1 MKIKNISDYT
11 ITMHTAKVTK
21 EILEIEPTHYISNNV
36 NDKNYDEAFALL
48 YNQAFKKYFETV
60 NNIRFISK
68 EDDITLDW
76 KVGQVFVHQSFEY
89 DVVENMDEYFMTRQ
103 KAEGVTSVH
112 VGIFY
117 KKYFKEALDRG
128 AIICIKEPEIE
139 LCWGYSEELDTNN
152 VVYNWN
158 IEFAIEE
165 NLNEKTK

>member
-89 DVVENMDEYFMTRQ
+89 DVIENMDEYFMTRQ

-128 AIICIKEPEIE
+128 AIIYIKEPEIE
-139 LCWGYSEELDTNN
+139 LCWGYSEALDTNN

-165 NLNEKTK
+165 NINEN

>member
-21 EILEIEPTHYISNNV
+21 DVLEIEPTHYISNNV
-36 NDKNYDEAFALL
+36 DDENYDEAFALI

-68 EDDITLDW
+68 EDDINLDW
-76 KVGQVFVHQSFEY
+76 KVGQIFVHQNFEY
-89 DVVENMDEYFMTRQ
+89 DVVGIMNEYFITLK
-103 KAEGVTSVH
+103 KAEGVTSTH

-128 AIICIKEPEIE
+128 AIIYIKEPEIE

-152 VVYNWN
+152 VIYNWN
-158 IEFAIEE
+158 IEFAIKE
-165 NLNEKTK
+165 NK

>member
-1 MKIKNISDYT
+1 MKTKNKSDYT

-21 EILEIEPTHYISNNV
+21 EVLEIEPTHYISNNV
-36 NDKNYDEAFALL
+36 DDENYDEAFALI

-68 EDDITLDW
+68 EDDINLDW
-76 KVGQVFVHQSFEY
+76 KVGQIFVHQNFEY
-89 DVVENMDEYFMTRQ
+89 DVIENMDDYFTTRQ

-117 KKYFKEALDRG
+117 KKYFKEAIDRG
-128 AIICIKEPEIE
+128 AIIYIKEPEIE

-152 VVYNWN
+152 VIYNWN
-158 IEFAIEE
+158 IEFAIK
-165 NLNEKTK
+165 EK

>member
-1 MKIKNISDYT
+1 MKNKNKSDYT

-21 EILEIEPTHYISNNV
+21 EVLEIEPTRYISNNV
-36 NDKNYDEAFALL
+36 DDENYDGAFALL

-60 NNIRFISK
+60 NDIRFVSK
-68 EDDITLDW
+68 EDVANLDYIE
-76 KVGQVFVHQSFEY
+76 GQIFVHQNFEY
-89 DVVENMDEYFMTRQ
+89 DIVENMDDYFMTSQ
-103 KAEGVTSVH
+103 KADGVTSVH

-117 KKYFKEALDRG
+117 KKYFKEALDNG

-158 IEFAIEE
+158 IEFAIKE
-165 NLNEKTK
+165 NLNEN

>member
-89 DVVENMDEYFMTRQ
+89 DVIENMDEYFMTRQ

-158 IEFAIEE
+158 IEFVIKDKI
-165 NLNEKTK
+165 NE

>member
-1 MKIKNISDYT
+1 MKTKNKSEYT

-21 EILEIEPTHYISNNV
+21 EVFEIEPTHYISSNT
-36 NDKNYDEAFALL
+36 DDENYDGAFALT

-76 KVGQVFVHQSFEY
+76 KVGQIFVHQNFEY
-89 DVVENMDEYFMTRQ
+89 DVIENMDDYFMTNQ
-103 KAEGVTSVH
+103 KADGVTSVH

-117 KKYFKEALDRG
+117 KKYFKEALDNG
-128 AIICIKEPEIE
+128 AIIYIKEPEIE

-152 VVYNWN
+152 VIYNWN

-165 NLNEKTK
+165 NK

>member
-1 MKIKNISDYT
+1 MKTKNKSDYT

-21 EILEIEPTHYISNNV
+21 EVLEIEPTRYISNTV
-36 NDKNYDEAFALL
+36 NDENYDEAFALV
-48 YNQAFKKYFETV
+48 YTQAFKKYFETV

-76 KVGQVFVHQSFEY
+76 KVGQIFVHQNFEY
-89 DVVENMDEYFMTRQ
+89 DVIENMDDYFMTNK

-139 LCWGYSEELDTNN
+139 LCWGYSDELDTNN

-165 NLNEKTK
+165 NLNEN

>member
-1 MKIKNISDYT
+1 MKTKTKSDYT
-11 ITMHTAKVTK
+11 ITMYTLKVTK
-21 EILEIEPTHYISNNV
+21 EVLEIEPTHYISNNV

-60 NNIRFISK
+60 NNIRFISQ

-76 KVGQVFVHQSFEY
+76 KVGQIFVHQNFEY
-89 DVVENMDEYFMTRQ
+89 NVVESMDEYFMTRR
-103 KAEGVTSVH
+103 KAESVTSVH

-117 KKYFKEALDRG
+117 KKYFKEALDNG

-152 VVYNWN
+152 VIYNWN
-158 IEFAIEE
+158 IEFAIKE
-165 NLNEKTK
+165 NK